1 MMPPDLEKLI
11 GKSFVF
17 EDGATIT
24 VTQIKLRDEGIYWIT
39 YMTKT
44 GPGIPVRYVMI
55 GILSASNIY
64 QHIWLLI

>member
-1 MMPPDLEKLI
+1 MMPPDLQKLV

-24 VTQIKLRDEGIYWIT
+24 VTQIKLRDEGIYWVT

-44 GPGIPVRYVMI
+44 GPGIPVRYVMGVEEFI
-55 GILSASNIY
+55 NTYGYLFKD
-64 QHIWLLI
+64 

>member
-1 MMPPDLEKLI
+1 MIDDPQSLV

-24 VTQIKLRDEGIYWIT
+24 VTQVKLRDEGIYWVT

-44 GPGIPVRYVMI
+44 GPGIPVRYVMGVEEFI
-55 GILSASNIY
+55 NTYGYLFKD
-64 QHIWLLI
+64 

>member
-1 MMPPDLEKLI
+1 MIDDPQSLV

-24 VTQIKLRDEGIYWIT
+24 VTQVKLRDEGIYWVT

-44 GPGIPVRYVMI
+44 GPGIPVRYVMSVEEFI
-55 GILSASNIY
+55 NTYGYLFKD
-64 QHIWLLI
+64 